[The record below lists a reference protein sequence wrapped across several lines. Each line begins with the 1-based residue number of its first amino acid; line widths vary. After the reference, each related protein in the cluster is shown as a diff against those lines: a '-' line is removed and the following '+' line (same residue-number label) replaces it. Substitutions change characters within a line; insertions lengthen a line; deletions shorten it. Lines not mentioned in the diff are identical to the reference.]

1 MATATS
7 GMDVPT
13 RAGAEPATFGARAG
27 ASLLDTLV
35 LAVGYGVAFVLLG
48 ISDATAIVGVVI
60 IFAMVLLYAPLML
73 AFAGGQTLGRMVAN
87 VRVVNNDG
95 TPIGLGRALLRES
108 VVKLI
113 FGFLTIPWLVSVL
126 WVLRAPEHR
135 ALHDLVVDTKVVRT

>member
-1 MATATS
+1 MATVTS

-35 LAVGYGVAFVLLG
+35 LAVGYGVAFVLFG
-48 ISDATAIVGVVI
+48 ISDATAIVGVVL

-73 AFAGGQTLGRMVAN
+73 AFCNGQTLGRMVAN
-87 VRVVNNDG
+87 VRVVNDDG
-95 TPIGLGRALLRES
+95 SPIGLGRALLRES

-113 FGFLTIPWLVSVL
+113 FGILSIPWLVSVL
-126 WVLRAPEHR
+126 WVLRGPEHR
-135 ALHDLVVDTKVVRT
+135 ALHDLVVGTRAQRS